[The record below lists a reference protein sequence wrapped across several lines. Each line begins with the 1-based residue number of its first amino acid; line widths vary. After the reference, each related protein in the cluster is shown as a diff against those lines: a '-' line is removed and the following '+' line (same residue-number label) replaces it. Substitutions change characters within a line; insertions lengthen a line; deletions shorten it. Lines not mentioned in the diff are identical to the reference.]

1 MHIGRQA
8 IALNRL
14 FPGLVAQGVAIWIG
28 FQAFINIGVNLGAL
42 PTKGLTLPLMSYGG
56 TAILFNALALAIV
69 IRIDFENKLLMRGG
83 RE

>member
-1 MHIGRQA
+1 
-8 IALNRL
+8 
-14 FPGLVAQGVAIWIG
+14 
-28 FQAFINIGVNLGAL
+28 LGAL

-69 IRIDFENKLLMRGG
+69 LRIDYENKLLMQGG